1 MLAVSSEPFSV
12 CKISLIIGKIEGIS
26 SEVTHRARWAP
37 WRTNRLAAQ
46 FPTDQNREFFLGNKE
61 AK

>member
-1 MLAVSSEPFSV
+1 MLAVAANPLSV
-12 CKISLIIGKIEGIS
+12 CKFPDLGKIQGIS
-26 SEVTHRARWAP
+26 SEVTPSGALGP
-37 WRTNRLAAQ
+37 WKTNRLAAQ